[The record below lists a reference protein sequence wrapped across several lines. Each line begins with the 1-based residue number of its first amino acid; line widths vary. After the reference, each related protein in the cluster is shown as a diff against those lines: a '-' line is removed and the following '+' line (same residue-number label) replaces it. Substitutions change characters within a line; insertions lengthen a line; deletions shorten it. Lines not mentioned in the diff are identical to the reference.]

1 MMTYETSVLEAEQAT
16 VQPKKNMDDRVYSM
30 FSYFTCRRC

>member
-1 MMTYETSVLEAEQAT
+1 MMTYETSVLEAERVT
-16 VQPKKNMDDRVYSM
+16 VQPKNMDDRVYSM